1 MITYIAS
8 IDVGTT
14 NTKINLFNREY
25 QLIDTFKSSY
35 QKINH
40 QNDLYEMDFE
50 EIWQIVNDGI
60 RLFINQYEIE
70 ALEIILTTAMHSV
83 QLLDQEFN
91 LSGQMITWADR
102 RGQELLPQLSKIEK
116 EKVYQRTG
124 TPIHSMNPY
133 IKLLSIYKL
142 NMKIASIKDLLFY
155 RLVGEWAIDLSNA
168 SSSGLLS
175 LDTLDWDQELLTQL
189 GLSVDDLPTIRPVN
203 YAVKTFHKSL
213 QIPIRV
219 VIGTSDGV
227 SSNYIF
233 SDLNNHA
240 VLSIG
245 TSHAIRIVADSPS
258 TNVAINNFSYAIDAH
273 HYLIGLASNN
283 GADILAWACD
293 IFKTD
298 FNELNEICIN
308 RPVDQVVFIPYI
320 NGERAPIWQDS
331 ATASLLNL
339 TRNASRESILYAI
352 ILGMLFNIKVNVTHL
367 GELVAFDKIGLVGG
381 ITQMTGLTQ
390 LIADVLNKDL
400 YISQMENAETVGTI
414 HLVHDMLPKGK
425 YTVIQPNVATTKSL
439 ESLFVQYLKE
449 SN

>member
-25 QLIDTFKSSY
+25 QLIDNFKSSY
-35 QKINH
+35 QKINN

-50 EIWQIVNDGI
+50 EIWQIVKEGI
-60 RLFINQYEIE
+60 RFFINQYEIE

-83 QLLDQEFN
+83 QLLDRDFN
-91 LSGQMITWADR
+91 LSGQTVTWADK
-102 RGQELLPQLSKIEK
+102 RGHELLPQLSKTEK

-133 IKLLSIYKL
+133 IKLLSIYKSD
-142 NMKIASIKDLLFY
+142 MKIASIKDLLFY
-155 RLVGEWAIDLSNA
+155 RLTGEWAIDLSNA
-168 SSSGLLS
+168 SGSGLLN
-175 LDTLDWDQELLTQL
+175 LATLDWDQELLTQL
-189 GLSVDDLPTIRPVN
+189 GLSVDDLPKIRPVN

-213 QIPIRV
+213 QIPVRV

-233 SDLNNHA
+233 NDLNNHA

-245 TSHAIRIVADSPS
+245 TSHAVRIVADSPS
-258 TNVAINNFSYAIDAH
+258 TNVNLNNFSYAIDAR

-308 RPVDQVVFIPYI
+308 RPSDQVVFIPYI

-339 TRNASRESILYAI
+339 TRNANRESILYAI
-352 ILGMLFNIKVNVTHL
+352 ILGMLFNIKVNMTHL
-367 GELVAFDKIGLVGG
+367 EDLVTFDKIGLVGG
-381 ITQMTGLTQ
+381 VTKMRGLTQ

-400 YISQMENAETVGTI
+400 YIPQMENAETVGTI
-414 HLVHDMLPKGK
+414 HLVHEMLPKGK
-425 YTVIQPNVATTKSL
+425 YTVFQPNVEATKSL
-439 ESLFVQYLKE
+439 ESLFAQYLKE
-449 SN
+449 LN

>member
-14 NTKINLFNREY
+14 NTKINLFNQAS
-25 QLIDTFKSSY
+25 QLIDTFKAGY
-35 QKINH
+35 QKINN
-40 QNDLYEMDFE
+40 QNDLFEMDFE
-50 EIWQIVNDGI
+50 EIWQIVNEGI

-70 ALEIILTTAMHSV
+70 ELEIILTTAMHSV
-83 QLLDQEFN
+83 QLLDREFK
-91 LSGQMITWADR
+91 LSGEMVTWADR
-102 RGQELLPQLSKIEK
+102 RGHELLPQLSKTEK

-133 IKLLSIYKL
+133 IKLLSIYKSD
-142 NMKIASIKDLLFY
+142 MKIASIKDLLFY
-155 RLVGEWAIDLSNA
+155 RLTGEWAIDLSNA
-168 SSSGLLS
+168 SSSGLLN

-189 GLSVDDLPTIRPVN
+189 GLSVEDLPKIRPVN
-203 YAVKTFHKSL
+203 YAVKTFYKSL
-213 QIPIRV
+213 QIPIKV

-258 TNVAINNFSYAIDAH
+258 INVAINNFSYAIDAH
-273 HYLIGLASNN
+273 RYLIGLASNN
-283 GADILAWACD
+283 GANILAWACD
-293 IFKTD
+293 IFKSD

-308 RPVDQVVFIPYI
+308 RPIGQAVFIPYI

-381 ITQMTGLTQ
+381 VTQMTGLTQ
-390 LIADVLNKDL
+390 LIADVLNKEL
-400 YISQMENAETVGTI
+400 YIPQIENAETMGTI
-414 HLVHDMLPKGK
+414 HLVHNVLSKGK
-425 YTVIQPNVATTKSL
+425 YAVVQPNVEATKLL
-439 ESLFVQYLKE
+439 EALFAQYLNE
-449 SN
+449 LN

>member
-1 MITYIAS
+1 MTYIAS

-14 NTKINLFNREY
+14 NTKINLFNHDD
-25 QLIDTFKSSY
+25 QLIDTFKAGY
-35 QKINH
+35 QSINH
-40 QNDLYEMDFE
+40 QNDLFEMDFE
-50 EIWQIVNDGI
+50 EIWQFVTDGLR
-60 RLFINQYEIE
+60 RLINLYEIE

-83 QLLDQEFN
+83 QLLDQDFN
-91 LSGQMITWADR
+91 LFGQTITWADR
-102 RGQELLPQLSKIEK
+102 RGHELIPQLSKTEK

-124 TPIHSMNPY
+124 TPMHSMNPY
-133 IKLLSIYKL
+133 IKLLSVSQPD
-142 NMKIASIKDLLFY
+142 MKIASIKDLLFY
-155 RLVGEWAIDLSNA
+155 RLAGEWAIDLSNA
-168 SSSGLLS
+168 SSSGLLN
-175 LDTLDWDQELLTQL
+175 LVKLDWDQELLTQL
-189 GLSVDDLPTIRPVN
+189 GLSVEDLPKIQPVN
-203 YAVKTFHKSL
+203 YAVTRYHESL
-213 QIPIRV
+213 QTLVKV

-233 SDLNNHA
+233 NDLDHHA

-258 TNVAINNFSYAIDAH
+258 TNANLNNFSYAIDAH

-283 GADILAWACD
+283 GADVLAWACD

-308 RPVDQVVFIPYI
+308 RPADQAVFIPYI

-352 ILGMLFNIKVNVTHL
+352 ILGMVFNIKVNVTHL
-367 GELVAFDKIGLVGG
+367 EELVAFDKIGLVGG
-381 ITQMTGLTQ
+381 VTQMTGLTQ

-400 YISQMENAETVGTI
+400 YMPQMENAETMGTI
-414 HLVHDMLPKGK
+414 HLVHDVLSNGK
-425 YTVIQPNVATTKSL
+425 YTVIKPNVEATKIL
-439 ESLFVQYLKE
+439 APLFAQYLKQV
-449 SN
+449 N

>member
-14 NTKINLFNREY
+14 NTKINLFNYNY
-25 QLIDTFKSSY
+25 QLIDTFKAGY
-35 QKINH
+35 QRINH
-40 QNDLYEMDFE
+40 QNDVYEMDFE
-50 EIWQIVNDGI
+50 EIWQIVTDGI
-60 RLFINQYEIE
+60 RLFTNQYEIE

-83 QLLDQEFN
+83 QLLDRDFN
-91 LSGQMITWADR
+91 LFRQMVTWADR
-102 RGQELLPQLSKIEK
+102 RGHELIPQLSKTEK
-116 EKVYQRTG
+116 ENVYQRTG

-133 IKLLSIYKL
+133 IKLLSIYQSD
-142 NMKIASIKDLLFY
+142 MKIASIKDLLFY
-155 RLVGEWAIDLSNA
+155 RLTGEWAIDLSNA
-168 SSSGLLS
+168 SSSGLLN
-175 LDTLDWDQELLTQL
+175 LATLDWDQELLTQL
-189 GLSVDDLPTIRPVN
+189 GLSVEDLPKIQPVN
-203 YAVKTFHKSL
+203 YSVMTFHKSL
-213 QIPIRV
+213 QIPIKV
-219 VIGTSDGV
+219 IIGTSDGV

-233 SDLNNHA
+233 NDLDHHA

-245 TSHAIRIVADSPS
+245 TSHAVRVVADSPS
-258 TNVAINNFSYAIDAH
+258 TNANLNNFSYAIDAH

-308 RPVDQVVFIPYI
+308 RPADQAIFIPYI

-352 ILGMLFNIKVNVTHL
+352 ILGMVFNIKVNVTHL
-367 GELVAFDKIGLVGG
+367 GDLVAFDKIGLVGG
-381 ITQMTGLTQ
+381 VTQMTGLTQ

-400 YISQMENAETVGTI
+400 YMPQMENAETVGTI
-414 HLVHDMLPKGK
+414 HLVHDVLSKGK
-425 YTVIQPNVATTKSL
+425 YKVIQPDVEATKIL
-439 ESLFVQYLKE
+439 APLFAQYLQQV
-449 SN
+449 N

>member
-1 MITYIAS
+1 MS

-14 NTKINLFNREY
+14 NTKINLFNHNY
-25 QLIDTFKSSY
+25 QLIDTFKAGY
-35 QKINH
+35 QKINN
-40 QNDLYEMDFE
+40 QNDLHEMDFE
-50 EIWQIVNDGI
+50 EIWQIVKDGL
-60 RLFINQYEIE
+60 RFLINQYEIE
-70 ALEIILTTAMHSV
+70 ELEIILTTAMHSV
-83 QLLDQEFN
+83 QLLDQDFN
-91 LSGQMITWADR
+91 LFGQTITWADR
-102 RGQELLPQLSKIEK
+102 RGCELLPQLSKSEK
-116 EKVYQRTG
+116 ERVYQRTG

-133 IKLLSIYKL
+133 VKLLSIHKS

-155 RLVGEWAIDLSNA
+155 RLTGEWSIDLSNA
-168 SSSGLLS
+168 SSSGLLN
-175 LDTLDWDQELLTQL
+175 LARLDWDQEILTQL
-189 GLSVDDLPTIRPVN
+189 GLSVEDLPKIRPVN
-203 YAVKTFHKSL
+203 YAVMTFHQSL
-213 QIPIRV
+213 QIPIKV

-233 SDLNNHA
+233 NDLDHHA

-245 TSHAIRIVADSPS
+245 TSHAVRVVADSPS
-258 TNVAINNFSYAIDAH
+258 TDTSLNNFSYAIDAN

-298 FNELNEICIN
+298 FNELNEMCIN

-400 YISQMENAETVGTI
+400 YISQIENAETVGAI

-425 YTVIQPNVATTKSL
+425 YTVFQPNVAATKSL
-439 ESLFVQYLKE
+439 EALFAQYLKE
-449 SN
+449 LN

>member
-50 EIWQIVNDGI
+50 EIWQIVTDGLDHLI
-60 RLFINQYEIE
+60 HQYQLAE
-70 ALEIILTTAMHSV
+70 LEIILTTAMHSV
-83 QLLDQEFN
+83 QLLDRDFN
-91 LSGQMITWADR
+91 LFGQTVTWADR
-102 RGQELLPQLSKIEK
+102 RGHELLPQLSKTEK

-133 IKLLSIYKL
+133 IKLLSIYQSD
-142 NMKIASIKDLLFY
+142 MKIASIKDLLFY
-155 RLVGEWAIDLSNA
+155 RLTGEWAIDLSNA
-168 SSSGLLS
+168 SSSGLLN
-175 LDTLDWDQELLTQL
+175 LATLDWDQELLTQL
-189 GLSVDDLPTIRPVN
+189 GLSMNDLPKIRPAN
-203 YAVKTFHKSL
+203 YAVMTLHKSL
-213 QIPIRV
+213 QIPIKV
-219 VIGTSDGV
+219 IIGTSDGV

-233 SDLNNHA
+233 NDLDHHA

-258 TNVAINNFSYAIDAH
+258 TSVDLNNFSYAIDAH

-308 RPVDQVVFIPYI
+308 RPAGQAVFIPYI

-352 ILGMLFNIKVNVTHL
+352 ILGMLFNIKVNVMHL
-367 GELVAFDKIGLVGG
+367 GDLVAFDKIGLVGG

-400 YISQMENAETVGTI
+400 YIPQMENAETVGTI
-414 HLVHDMLPKGK
+414 HLVHDVLSKGK
-425 YTVIQPNVATTKSL
+425 YTVIQPNVEATKIL
-439 ESLFVQYLKE
+439 APLFAQYLQQV
-449 SN
+449 N